1 MKMRINGV
9 KSIGPAPGTRE
20 DGGGGADHMPW
31 MIDGHNLI
39 ASLPDLSLSD
49 PDDEERLIVL
59 LMAYFGRKRKP
70 ATVYFDRRAAGVPNP
85 PTRNMVSAR
94 FIAAPRTADD
104 AMRAHLGRLG
114 KQAANWIVVSSDAD
128 IQAAA
133 RRAGA
138 RVQTS
143 ATFARELAAA
153 PHAPAPEKP
162 GDNISAEEVR
172 ELLQAFRSRPA
183 RPRS

>member
-1 MKMRINGV
+1 MKMRTTRAQL
-9 KSIGPAPGTRE
+9 IGPAPGIQEGQR
-20 DGGGGADHMPW
+20 GGGGRMPW

-39 ASLPDLSLSD
+39 ASLPGLSLSD
-49 PDDEERLIVL
+49 PDDEQRLIAL

-94 FIAAPRTADD
+94 FVAAPRTADD
-104 AMRAHLGRLG
+104 AMRAHLARLG
-114 KQAANWIVVSSDAD
+114 RQAVNWIVVSSDGQ

-138 RVQTS
+138 RVEPS
-143 ATFARELAAA
+143 ASFARELVAAS
-153 PHAPAPEKP
+153 HAPEHEKP
-162 GDNISAEEVR
+162 GEDISPDEVR